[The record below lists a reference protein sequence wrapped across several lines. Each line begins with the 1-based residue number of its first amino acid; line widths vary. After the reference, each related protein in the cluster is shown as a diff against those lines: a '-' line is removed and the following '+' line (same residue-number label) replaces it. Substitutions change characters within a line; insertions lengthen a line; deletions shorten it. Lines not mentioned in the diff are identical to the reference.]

1 MAEFESEVSLSE
13 FIKRASTRTDAPKGG
28 QGKPYAKLAP
38 NSAASAL
45 GKIEPLHLRHSPAIY
60 LTAHY
65 TSPK

>member
-38 NSAASAL
+38 NSAA
-45 GKIEPLHLRHSPAIY
+45 K
-60 LTAHY
+60 
-65 TSPK
+65 